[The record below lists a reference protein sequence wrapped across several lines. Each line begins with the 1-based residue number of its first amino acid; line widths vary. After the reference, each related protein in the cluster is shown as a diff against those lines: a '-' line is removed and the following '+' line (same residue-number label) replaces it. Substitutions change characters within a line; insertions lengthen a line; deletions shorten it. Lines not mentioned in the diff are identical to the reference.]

1 MDLDAL
7 GLPDNVTKGIR
18 ADAPRASR
26 MAAARGLLPL
36 PADQQLAVLLALAS
50 DPDPDVAVA
59 ARRSMRELPV
69 KQVLQGI
76 SIKTHPKV
84 LEAIIEFR
92 EPDAELDERIGM
104 LRTSND
110 RTVRIIARRANSSL
124 CEQLAA
130 NHERMLVTP
139 DVFVDLHANENCSE
153 AVLNRIESFLHMQRC
168 LPEVP
173 EVRPFLLREDPPEA
187 APKLEKKAIDLEAEI
202 MAALG
207 GQQSPALLKH
217 QQSSLQM
224 FDLDALDD
232 DEDLGAFDFD
242 LSVDMD
248 DFGWDLTV
256 EAGDQ
261 GTDEDTRISIEHQ
274 IRDMAVGK
282 KIKLAYKGNKE
293 VRKLLI
299 RDSNKIVASAVVRS
313 GRLTDGEVAS
323 FAGNKNLDREVIREL
338 ANNGEYVR
346 KYPVKVALANNPK
359 TPVSMAVSLVKGLQK
374 KDLFALTKN
383 RNVPSVVGQAA
394 TRLYRQKYRK
404 S

>member
-1 MDLDAL
+1 MDIDAL
-7 GLPDNVTKGIR
+7 GLPDSVAKGIR
-18 ADAPRASR
+18 PDAPRQSR
-26 MAAARGLLPL
+26 LAAARGLLPL
-36 PADQQLAVLLALAS
+36 PADHQLSVLFALAD

-59 ARRSMRELPV
+59 ARRRMRELPGR
-69 KQVLQGI
+69 QVLQGI
-76 SIKTHPKV
+76 STKTHSKV
-84 LEAIIEFR
+84 LEGIIEFR
-92 EPDAELDERIGM
+92 EYDPEIDERIGM
-104 LRTSND
+104 LFTAND
-110 RTVRIIARRANSSL
+110 RTVRIIARRASSSL
-124 CEQLAA
+124 CEQLAR
-130 NHERMLVTP
+130 NQERMLVTP
-139 DVFVDLHANENCSE
+139 EVFIDLHANENCSE
-153 AVLNRIESFLHMQRC
+153 AVLNRIESFLKMQRC

-173 EVRPFLLREDPPEA
+173 EVRPFLLKEDAPE
-187 APKLEKKAIDLEAEI
+187 PGGKLDKQELDLEAEI

-207 GQQSPALLKH
+207 GEQSPALLK
-217 QQSSLQM
+217 QQESSLDM

-232 DEDLGAFDFD
+232 DEDLGGFDFD
-242 LSVDMD
+242 LSDDLD
-248 DFGWDLTV
+248 DFGWDLTA

-299 RDSNKIVASAVVRS
+299 RDSNKIVAAAVVKS

-338 ANNGEYVR
+338 AGNGEYVR

-359 TPVSMAVSLVKGLQK
+359 TPVSLAVSLVKGLQK
-374 KDLFALTKN
+374 KDLFSLTKN

-394 TRLYRQKYRK
+394 SRLYKQKYRK
-404 S
+404 